1 MAPSVA
7 SLFVYPVKSCRGL
20 SLPRAHLATSGFAWD
35 RQWMVVNERGRMRT
49 QRTDPALALVRPALP
64 QLALDD
70 AWAPLDATAALC
82 ETPRPGP
89 HFSPPSRFLWLRSPT
104 GHSAASEVEQPPAGL
119 VAALTAPGME
129 PLHVLL
135 APPYERPR
143 VPASVWEWSGHALD
157 EGDDAAAWFTT
168 YLGKPSRLV
177 RFAPGELRPTDPDYA
192 EGSETCFSDGFPFL
206 VISQASLDALNQH
219 MEVALPINRFRPNIF
234 IDGCEAFEEDTW
246 RAFTIGGV
254 AGRIFRGVKP
264 CGRCKVTT
272 TNQATGE
279 VGEEP
284 LKTLA
289 VFRKGSHLQLPK
301 NMWHEKL
308 FGMNAIC
315 NFSGGPAVAVGEAIC
330 ILDKASSV
338 AELVPG

>member
-7 SLFVYPVKSCRGL
+7 SLFVYPVKACRGL
-20 SLPRAHLATSGFAWD
+20 SLPRAHLAASGFAWD
-35 RQWMVVNERGRMRT
+35 RQWMVVNARGRMRT
-49 QRTDPALALVRPALP
+49 QRADPALALLP
-64 QLALDD
+64 SEGEP
-70 AWAPLDATAALC
+70 PL
-82 ETPRPGP
+82 
-89 HFSPPSRFLWLRSPT
+89 
-104 GHSAASEVEQPPAGL
+104 VKL

-143 VPASVWEWSGHALD
+143 VPASVWVWSGHALD
-157 EGDDAAAWFTT
+157 EGDDAAAWFST

-219 MEVALPINRFRPNIF
+219 MDVALPINRFRPKYCLPNLLAS
-234 IDGCEAFEEDTW
+234 CEAFEEDTW

-254 AGRIFRGVKP
+254 AGRVFRGVKP

-289 VFRKGSHLQLPK
+289 AFRKGSHLQLPK
-301 NMWHEKL
+301 NMWHERL

-330 ILDKASSV
+330 ILDKASSM